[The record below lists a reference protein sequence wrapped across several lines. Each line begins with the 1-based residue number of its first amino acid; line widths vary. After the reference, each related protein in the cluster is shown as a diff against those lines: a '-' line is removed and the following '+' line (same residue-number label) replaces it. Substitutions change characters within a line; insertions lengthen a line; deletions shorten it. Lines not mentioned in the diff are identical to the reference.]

1 MKLFNYIK
9 ASKFFPAYA
18 PEVKQPFNKITGH
31 DGRVPVAFSKE
42 DKKAIREGLRKMV
55 KEVRI

>member
-1 MKLFNYIK
+1 MTIFNFVK

-18 PEVKQPFNKITGH
+18 PEVKQPFNKISGS
-31 DGRVPVAFSKE
+31 DGRVPVNFTKE
-42 DKKAIREGLRKMV
+42 DKRMIKEGLKRMV

>member
-1 MKLFNYIK
+1 MTIFNFVK

-18 PEVKQPFNKITGH
+18 PEVKQPYNKITGH

-42 DKKAIREGLRKMV
+42 DKRMIKEGLKRMV